1 MSRWHGLFT
10 AALACAALAA
20 SAQELQPGKDYGVVT
35 PPQKT
40 DDPSKI
46 VVIEFFSY
54 GCPHCNA
61 FNPSLTLWENRLPKD
76 VHFEREAVIFGRQ
89 PWQKLAQI
97 YYALQVIG
105 KAEQLSPSVY
115 GALHVERVDWRA
127 RRQPLRVRRG
137 VQLVQH
143 AHLRRSRRSARDG
156 VPGAGRPDDRSR
168 RQVHGADQR
177 QRRIHGAACGR
188 RPPNREGAR
197 RAEAAVI
204 KREPS
209 GSSGSG
215 GGRSARVEYVSQR
228 RVMMPVDQLLSFRGK
243 P

>member
-40 DDPSKI
+40 DDPSRI

-115 GALHVERVDWRA
+115 GALHVERVNWQTDADIIDWMAAHDVSRDEFAGAFNSFSMRSYVA
-127 RRQPLRVRRG
+127 RG
-137 VQLVQH
+137 DQLATAYQVP
-143 AHLRRSRRSARDG
+143 AVPTIVVDG
-156 VPGAGRPDDRSR
+156 KYMVPIKDNGEFTAQLAVVDRLIEK
-168 RQVHGADQR
+168 A
-177 QRRIHGAACGR
+177 
-188 RPPNREGAR
+188 
-197 RAEAAVI
+197 RAE
-204 KREPS
+204 R
-209 GSSGSG
+209 
-215 GGRSARVEYVSQR
+215 
-228 RVMMPVDQLLSFRGK
+228 K
-243 P
+243 PP